1 MQMTWLN
8 SVPLNNYI
16 AILLQNINIYG
27 VKMSKKKK
35 KRYKIKHNL
44 KLFAS

>member
-35 KRYKIKHNL
+35 RYKIKHYL